1 MSDHLSLDEHPI
13 RERVHY
19 PGRPGY
25 VMPSRDEQDG
35 PATMAEANQ
44 PETVETPASGPQ
56 AALKVTLHAPTVT
69 LAEPDRPAESTPPA
83 EPEKPASRK
92 RR

>member
-1 MSDHLSLDEHPI
+1 VTDHLSLDEHPI

-25 VMPSRDEQDG
+25 VIPSRPDEQEG
-35 PATMAEANQ
+35 PATMAEAHT
-44 PETVETPASGPQ
+44 PEAVETPASGPQ
-56 AALKVTLHAPTVT
+56 VGLKVTLHAPTVT
-69 LAEPDRPAESTPPA
+69 LAEPEKPAPA
-83 EPEKPASRK
+83 EPTKPASRK